1 MTAQAVYDVVKK
13 YAALCGFDLAAHDT
27 RRTYAKLAEQGGAD
41 LRQISLSLGHAS
53 IKTTE
58 RYLGTEQ
65 NLVDAPCDRLG
76 LRLK

>member
-58 RYLGTEQ
+58 R
-65 NLVDAPCDRLG
+65 
-76 LRLK
+76 